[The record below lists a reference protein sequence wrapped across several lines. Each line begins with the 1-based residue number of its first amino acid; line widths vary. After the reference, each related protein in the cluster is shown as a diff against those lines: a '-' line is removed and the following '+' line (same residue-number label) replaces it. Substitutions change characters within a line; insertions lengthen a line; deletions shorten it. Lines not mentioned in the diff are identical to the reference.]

1 MNISFEFFPP
11 SSSEL
16 QKKLIQNIEKLKFLS
31 PNFVSVTYGAG
42 GSTRY
47 RTHKIVNE
55 IINDMGIR
63 TAAHLTCINATKKQ
77 INSVIDDYINIGV
90 KDIVALRGDMPDMD
104 HFEPHPQGYKSSV
117 ELVQYINEK
126 TDITTFVSAYPE
138 KHPESK
144 SLQSDIDLLK
154 EKIDAG
160 ASKAITQFALDTACY
175 INFRESLQKA
185 NIDIPVIP
193 GIMPIKSFEGA
204 TNMAKKCGVSI
215 PSSFVKLFDNN
226 LCQSEHEKISTE
238 FIIQQSS
245 QLAKEGFD
253 RLHFYTLNDSEIII
267 KVCESLG
274 ISISKH

>member
-16 QKKLIQNIEKLKFLS
+16 KEKLIKNIEKLKFLF

-42 GSTRY
+42 GSTRD
-47 RTHKIVNE
+47 RTHKIVSQ

-63 TAAHLTCINATKKQ
+63 TAAHLTCVNATKDQ
-77 INSVIDDYINIGV
+77 INSVIDDYIDIGV

-104 HFEPHPQGYKSSV
+104 HFEPHPQGYKCSV
-117 ELVQYINEK
+117 ELVKYINET

-144 SLQSDIDLLK
+144 SLQSDIDLLR

-160 ASKAITQFALDTACY
+160 ASKAITQFALDTSYY
-175 INFRESLQKA
+175 IKFRDELEKA
-185 NIDIPVIP
+185 NIEIPVIP
-193 GIMPIKSFEGA
+193 GIMPIKNFKGA
-204 TNMAKKCGVSI
+204 INMAKKCGISV
-215 PSSFVKLFDNN
+215 PSSFVKLFDNS
-226 LCQSEHEKISTE
+226 LSQSEHKKISTE

-253 RLHFYTLNDSEIII
+253 RLHFYTLNDAEIMID
-267 KVCESLG
+267 VSESLG
-274 ISISKH
+274 VLNTNN